1 MSTNPFNMQTL
12 APLGFA
18 EAYPDRWQHQSLPI
32 AVNYTVAHDGDRH
45 LRITVRGLDTI
56 KVRLSD
62 GTIDLLRFEAS
73 VVRVMGLVAAGCHD
87 RDDVRDSLRCT
98 GSAIV
103 VGGQVKC
110 AESRVAPP
118 ILRKS

>member
-1 MSTNPFNMQTL
+1 MTTNPFNMTTL
-12 APLGFA
+12 APLGFT

-32 AVNYTVAHDGDRH
+32 GVNYTVSHLGDRH
-45 LRITVRGLDTI
+45 LRITVRGLDTV

-62 GTIDLLRFEAS
+62 GTIDLLKFKAS
-73 VVRVMGLVAAGCHD
+73 VVRVLGLVAAGCHD
-87 RDDVRDSLRCT
+87 RDDVRDSLKCT

-110 AESRVAPP
+110 GESRVASP